1 MSVSHFSAHELGNI
15 AAVVG
20 EDYIPALARF
30 STANAAAFNS
40 RYAHKLTEFD
50 QAPAYSTEYISKCRP
65 ASPDLAAASRSVVLL
80 DYNLTAADKLTLS
93 DDLFAIAG
101 AFLRET
107 RPALEIYDRAKN
119 GR

>member
-1 MSVSHFSAHELGNI
+1 MSVSHFSANELGNI
-15 AAVVG
+15 AAIVG

-30 STANAAAFNS
+30 SVANAAAFNK
-40 RYAHKLTEFD
+40 RYSHKLTEYD
-50 QAPAYSTEYISKCRP
+50 QAPSFSEEYIAACRP
-65 ASPDLAAASRSVVLL
+65 AVPDLAAASRSVVLL
-80 DYNLTAADKLTLS
+80 DYNLTAVDKLTLS